1 MDFVFGELYH
11 MVGELYHMVEGWVSL
26 TLFFLSLIVSNIL
39 LRGYGHG
46 KLKHMVDVDAMTR

>member
-1 MDFVFGELYH
+1 MFETVPHGLG
-11 MVGELYHMVEGWVSL
+11 VGIRKHC
-26 TLFFLSLIVSNIL
+26 FLSLIVSNIL